1 MLFMASEQMYLI
13 MFAAYGLRVGQMPNR
28 AWMPVKN

>member
-1 MLFMASEQMYLI
+1 MLFMASEQMYVI
-13 MFAAYGLRVGQMPNR
+13 VFAVHGLRVGQMPNR

>member
-1 MLFMASEQMYLI
+1 MLFMASEQMYVI
-13 MFAAYGLRVGQMPNR
+13 VFAARGLRMGQVPSR